1 MRISQPLRIFAV
13 HLVFMVGLGAL
24 GLWMVNRAFD
34 RYKTAWEQKLGTL
47 PSERLFTPL
56 ATEVARSLLLKLERG
71 PSEPRDQLRAT
82 VAEGLDKVLPA
93 LPGIE
98 RLVILDANDR
108 IEYVDTLGTG
118 DLVIQDHEVER
129 WVGAQVPARERVRLP
144 SGQEVVQVVLPLF
157 EEIARDGEVDPSP
170 LRLGTALV
178 QYRPD
183 APLQRFL
190 DDFVETVS
198 RAGTPTLDSLLDPWV
213 STVSRALLVEVG
225 RGEDGFQEDYRRG
238 VSDGLDKLMSALP
251 MEQLVIVDDQR
262 RIQYVNDPEYLDL
275 TYADEEYAAVL
286 SSDRALRE
294 EIDLASGER
303 GVRVMLP
310 VFDHPGQPAPDGPRR
325 LGSVLIEYRPDPGLI
340 ARIPLLTPPVVG
352 VRDSI
357 QPLILFF
364 AVAVGGGI
372 LLAAL
377 TGLPVRRMERAL
389 ADFRARGFKGG
400 LDPKQVPSEL
410 AGTAATIRELGGR
423 LEALDAQG
431 REREALLETLSQSL
445 EDGMVAVDPEGLPVA
460 WNPAASRLLLQGP
473 DGVTEE
479 DAEAAPGE
487 RERVAAAL
495 ERNTD
500 LRFAVD
506 RLDFGTTREVDIERE
521 DGSRALARVTQV
533 PFELRPGVT
542 GSLLLFRDLAALRQV
557 ETHLLDAGRFAVLAH
572 LAAGLAHEIRNPLH
586 AIQLNASVV
595 EQYAGRGGEDR
606 GSRAVTDSVF
616 TIREE
621 AQRLTDLLNN
631 YLGMVRPGTEFGPV
645 DLRELSRRVL
655 QLVSYAARKS
665 HVDIGLAG
673 DEHPPMVLGEANRL
687 QQAILNLVLNA
698 IQAMPDGGKLT
709 VRTDSYANMA
719 RVTVSDTGP
728 GLAQELADQLFDTR
742 VTTKPRGSGLGLPL
756 VRLIAESHGGGVW
769 YRSSPGAGASFTLVL
784 PTQTLPVA

>member
-1 MRISQPLRIFAV
+1 MRVSQPLRIFAV

-24 GLWMVNRAFD
+24 GLWMVERAFD
-34 RYKTAWEQKLGTL
+34 RYKTAWEQKLGTI
-47 PSERLFTPL
+47 PAERLFTPL

-71 PSEPRDQLRAT
+71 PVEPQVELRAT
-82 VAEGLDKVLPA
+82 VADGLDRILPT

-98 RLVILDANDR
+98 RLVILDANHR
-108 IEYVDTLGTG
+108 IEYVDTLGSG
-118 DLVIQDHEVER
+118 DLVIQDDEISR
-129 WVGAQVPARERVRLP
+129 WVDAESPARERVRLP
-144 SGQEVVQVVLPLF
+144 SGQEVTQVVLPLYDG
-157 EEIARDGEVDPSP
+157 AVRDPQVDPVP
-170 LRLGTALV
+170 VRLGTALV

-183 APLQRFL
+183 APLEHFL
-190 DDFVETVS
+190 GQFADKA
-198 RAGTPTLDSLLDPWV
+198 RAAGESTIDALLDPWV
-213 STVSRALLVEVG
+213 SAVSRALLAETAKG
-225 RGEDGFQEDYRRG
+225 REAADEDYRLG

-251 MEQLVIVDDQR
+251 MEQLVIVDDER

-275 TYADEEYAAVL
+275 TYADEAYAALL

-294 EIDLASGER
+294 EIELASGER

-310 VFDHPGQPAPDGPRR
+310 VFDRPGQPAPGGPRR
-325 LGSVLIEYRPDPGLI
+325 LGSVLIEYRPDPEI
-340 ARIPLLTPPVVG
+340 AARIPLLNPPIVRA
-352 VRDSI
+352 RDSI

-364 AVAVGGGI
+364 AVAVLGGI
-372 LLAAL
+372 LVAAL

-410 AGTAATIRELGGR
+410 AGTAAAIRELGGR

-445 EDGMVAVDPEGLPVA
+445 EDGMVAVDPDGIPVA
-460 WNPAASRLLLQGP
+460 WNPAASRLLLEGSAQPEG
-473 DGVTEE
+473 DT
-479 DAEAAPGE
+479 
-487 RERVAAAL
+487 AAAADEGEQLARTL
-495 ERNTD
+495 ERNSD
-500 LRFAVD
+500 LTFAVD
-506 RLDFGTTREVDIERE
+506 RLDFGTTREVEVVRE
-521 DGSRALARVTQV
+521 NGSRALARVTQV

-586 AIQLNASVV
+586 AIQLNATVV
-595 EQYAGRGGEDR
+595 EQYTERGEGDR
-606 GSRAVTDSVF
+606 GSRAVADSVS
-616 TIREE
+616 TIKEE

-631 YLGMVRPGTEFGPV
+631 YLGLVRPGAEFGPV
-645 DLRELSRRVL
+645 DLRDLCRRVL
-655 QLVSYAARKS
+655 QLVSYAARRS
-665 HVDIGLAG
+665 HVEVGLVG

-698 IQAMPDGGKLT
+698 IQAMPDGGRLT

-728 GLAQELADQLFDTR
+728 GLPQELADQLFDTR
-742 VTTKPRGSGLGLPL
+742 VTTKPGGSGLGLPL
-756 VRLIAESHGGGVW
+756 VRLIAEAHGGGVW
-769 YRSSPGAGASFTLVL
+769 YRSSPGEGAAFTLVL
-784 PTQTLPVA
+784 PTQTLPIA